1 MAARQW
7 PLAARPRRD
16 VHQPQRA
23 GDATAVALGGCAGRR
38 SRRSTL
44 RAVRCGARRAA
55 GVREPGVRQARST
68 PDDDA
73 LLRDRHDIEGAQGR
87 ACPPHPGVGRSAA
100 AHPDQRR
107 AGRTRV
113 QTRRPAP
120 RADARVA
127 DRHRRR
133 SAVAQRDRAEAA
145 DLAQPPVACG
155 AADPH
160 GDAPA
165 PVATR
170 RRLAGVR
177 RGVRVDGAGH
187 FEIASWLDDADR
199 HNEVALGQPA
209 GTTMLRWP
217 GFVVRRQPDRVVDQ
231 ALAGA
236 GPRRMAPGL
245 RRLCTI
251 RAAIAAR
258 LVHSSG
264 GAEPVA
270 CGA

>member
-1 MAARQW
+1 VRWVGVLAGGPDAALCR
-7 PLAARPRRD
+7 PSAPELGGLRGFESPVSAKLDPRRTTMPFSVIAMTSKARKVERAHHILASAAQQRLIRTSD
-16 VHQPQRA
+16 VRA
-23 GDATAVALGGCAGRR
+23 ALGCRPDVRLRALMPESLIDIDDGAQSLNEIALKRLISR
-38 SRRSTL
+38 SRL
-44 RAVRCGARRAA
+44 
-55 GVREPGVRQARST
+55 
-68 PDDDA
+68 
-73 LLRDRHDIEGAQGR
+73 
-87 ACPPHPGVGRSAA
+87 PPAEL
-100 AHPDQRR
+100 QI
-107 AGRTRV
+107 RT
-113 QTRRPAP
+113 
-120 RADARVA
+120 
-127 DRHRRR
+127 
-133 SAVAQRDRAEAA
+133 
-145 DLAQPPVACG
+145 
-155 AADPH
+155 
-160 GDAPA
+160 
-165 PVATR
+165 ATR
-170 RRLAGVR
+170 RRRSRLDGGWPAYGVAFE
-177 RGVRVDGAGH
+177 VDGAGH

-245 RRLCTI
+245 RRLCII

>member
-1 MAARQW
+1 
-7 PLAARPRRD
+7 
-16 VHQPQRA
+16 
-23 GDATAVALGGCAGRR
+23 VAF
-38 SRRSTL
+38 
-44 RAVRCGARRAA
+44 
-55 GVREPGVRQARST
+55 E
-68 PDDDA
+68 
-73 LLRDRHDIEGAQGR
+73 
-87 ACPPHPGVGRSAA
+87 
-100 AHPDQRR
+100 
-107 AGRTRV
+107 
-113 QTRRPAP
+113 
-120 RADARVA
+120 
-127 DRHRRR
+127 
-133 SAVAQRDRAEAA
+133 
-145 DLAQPPVACG
+145 
-155 AADPH
+155 
-160 GDAPA
+160 
-165 PVATR
+165 
-170 RRLAGVR
+170 
-177 RGVRVDGAGH
+177 VDGAGH

-264 GAEPVA
+264 CAEPVA